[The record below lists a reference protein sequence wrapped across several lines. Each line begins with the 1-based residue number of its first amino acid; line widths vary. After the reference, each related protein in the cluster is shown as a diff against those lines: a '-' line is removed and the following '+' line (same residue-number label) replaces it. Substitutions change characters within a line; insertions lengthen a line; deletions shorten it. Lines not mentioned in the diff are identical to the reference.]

1 MGKYRS
7 RQEAKET
14 INRNTVNPYVRGI
27 GCLFML
33 IVPVFSWFVGSELAG
48 NNCGMGILPYEWYNP
63 TMPAPSFVYQL
74 SPMLQNVIAPI
85 YNTAHL
91 RATIVLGVVTLV
103 IVGGIISIVY
113 GYMYTILAP
122 SKYGPTDVPAPR
134 VKTKKYKR

>member
-33 IVPVFSWFVGSELAG
+33 IVPVFSWFVGAELA
-48 NNCGMGILPYEWYNP
+48 NNNFGMGILPYEWYSA
-63 TMPAPSFVYQL
+63 TTPAPSFMYQL
-74 SPMLQNVIAPI
+74 SPILQNLIAPI
-85 YNTAHL
+85 YNTPRL
-91 RATIVLGVVTLV
+91 LATIALGVVTLV
-103 IVGGIISIVY
+103 IVGGFISIVY
-113 GYMYTILAP
+113 GYMYTIFAP
-122 SKYGPTDVPAPR
+122 SKYGPNDVPAPR